1 MWRKHIFALRDV
13 PFSPHRGLRMTNSA
27 ASFPPSSVCKK
38 VLPPAPVTPTRTY
51 VHFPRREIKA
61 YFRLHIRC
69 ILEWAFPCTSSGAF
83 CSSSRRLQKKG
94 EDERVGRVGLSSL
107 VLAALQPCRV
117 GPLQVGWKRERRR
130 RRPLAVPHCTSKIHT
145 IVCTYIWEEWVL
157 LTVGTT

>member
-13 PFSPHRGLRMTNSA
+13 PFSPHRGLRMMNSV
-27 ASFPPSSVCKK
+27 ASFPLLLCARKPS
-38 VLPPAPVTPTRTY
+38 PAPVTPKRTY

-61 YFRLHIRC
+61 YFRLH

-94 EDERVGRVGLSSL
+94 EDERVGRAGLSSL
-107 VLAALQPCRV
+107 VPAALQPCRA
-117 GPLQVGWKRERRR
+117 GPLQVGWKRERQR
-130 RRPLAVPHCTSKIHT
+130 RRPTLAVPHCTSKIHT